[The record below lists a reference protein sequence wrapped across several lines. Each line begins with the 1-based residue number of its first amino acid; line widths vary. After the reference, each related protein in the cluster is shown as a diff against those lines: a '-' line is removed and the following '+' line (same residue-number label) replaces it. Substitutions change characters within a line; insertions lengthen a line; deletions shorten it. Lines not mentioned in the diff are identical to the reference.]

1 MKPVDIS
8 GRNWDGLLNRRSS
21 GLRGRLRPVLVKMET
36 VPLIGAV
43 VLMLGVEELQ
53 ERVDEIAVRG

>member
-21 GLRGRLRPVLVKMET
+21 GLEEAEASTGQNGDS
-36 VPLIGAV
+36 PLIRAV